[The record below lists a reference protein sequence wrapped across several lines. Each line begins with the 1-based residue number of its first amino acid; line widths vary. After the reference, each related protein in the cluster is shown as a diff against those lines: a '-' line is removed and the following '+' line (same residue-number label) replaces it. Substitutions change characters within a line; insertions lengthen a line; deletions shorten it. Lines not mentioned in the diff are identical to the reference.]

1 MTSYVLVF
9 YFANKY
15 TDRHNKY
22 ICVFGAFT
30 NCKKSVHCLRAE
42 PAFGVYLR
50 LFACGISNNLL
61 GALIGLKVCAK
72 SWLGE
77 GVCTSRSINAQIC
90 TYNHTYRDISMYV
103 FVSFF
108 FLFEFLGLPNIYTQM
123 PRIVRQSFPRII
135 MEQSLPASLSLS
147 PSLIVQVAAAS
158 AVWLRSTSCGSL
170 LLIYQSNF
178 TRDLDT
184 FGACVLVSKSWPKRP
199 QRRRRRHRNSDFKW
213 TEPQI
218 KSQIAKKI
226 NKIIAIS
233 LVWELSAL
241 LCDRKT
247 TQIVIN

>member
-30 NCKKSVHCLRAE
+30 YCKKSVHCLRAE

-77 GVCTSRSINAQIC
+77 GACTSRSINAQIC
-90 TYNHTYRDISMYV
+90 TYKHTYRDISMYV

-108 FLFEFLGLPNIYTQM
+108 FLFAFLGLPNIFTQM
-123 PRIVRQSFPRII
+123 PRIVRQRKTSHNYG
-135 MEQSLPASLSLS
+135 A
-147 PSLIVQVAAAS
+147 VAAGV
-158 AVWLRSTSCGSL
+158 AVAFADRPSSRCERSL
-170 LLIYQSNF
+170 
-178 TRDLDT
+178 
-184 FGACVLVSKSWPKRP
+184 
-199 QRRRRRHRNSDFKW
+199 
-213 TEPQI
+213 
-218 KSQIAKKI
+218 
-226 NKIIAIS
+226 
-233 LVWELSAL
+233 
-241 LCDRKT
+241 T
-247 TQIVIN
+247 TLH